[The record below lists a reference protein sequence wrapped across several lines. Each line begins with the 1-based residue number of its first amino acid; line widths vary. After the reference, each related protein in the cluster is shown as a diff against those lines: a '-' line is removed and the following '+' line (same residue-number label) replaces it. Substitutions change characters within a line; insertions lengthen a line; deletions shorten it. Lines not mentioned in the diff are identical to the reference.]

1 MISKDVITMY
11 GDQQIHILWTVIA
24 VLLVVVFFLV
34 FNSKRVVSV
43 PILFNVKLLSERMN
57 MLIYGL
63 SVGPAVDGDVVK
75 RVLTIEV
82 NSELVE
88 TREFEPS
95 ATDLGEVGFVE
106 GDNVNL
112 ALVDVDDA
120 GNTSEPAFVRFVA
133 VDTIPPST
141 PGAFGATLIREVVPT
156 VDVEES
162 DVTPVV
168 EVVMPDPVDM
178 DVPEP
183 VVVDDSVVPPESAP
197 SGDPDDP
204 GPLTDP
210 VPESPPSGDPVR

>member
-1 MISKDVITMY
+1 MY
-11 GDQQIHILWTVIA
+11 GDQQIHILWTAIA

-133 VDTIPPST
+133 VDTLPPAT
-141 PGAFGATLIREVVPT
+141 PGGFGAALIREVFPT

>member
-1 MISKDVITMY
+1 MINKELITIY
-11 GDQQIHILWTVIA
+11 GEQQIHILWTVIA
-24 VLLVVVFFLV
+24 VLIIVVFFLV
-34 FNSKRVVSV
+34 FGKKKIVSV
-43 PILFNVKLLSERMN
+43 PVLFNVKLLSERMN

-75 RVLTIEV
+75 RVLTVEV

-95 ATDLGEVGFVE
+95 ATDLGEIGVVE

-133 VDTIPPST
+133 VDTIPPVT
-141 PGAFGATLIREVVPT
+141 PGSFGATLLREVAPS

-178 DVPEP
+178 DNVS
-183 VVVDDSVVPPESAP
+183 VVDQVVPKPPESAP
-197 SGDPDDP
+197 SGHPDDP